1 VHSLLPRAEHRM
13 CARHVYANL
22 RKQWRGVIFR
32 EVFWKI
38 AKSTNEVHFKKH
50 MKEMQDLDAKAW
62 EFLEKKD
69 PKYFC
74 RLYVNTHAKCDSV
87 DNNMV
92 EIFNGSNVKAK
103 YLPIV
108 SMLREIFK
116 TILKRV
122 AQRKSWVAK

>member
-1 VHSLLPRAEHRM
+1 MFRLLPRAKHRT
-13 CARHVYANL
+13 CVRHVYANL

-38 AKSTNEVHFKKH
+38 AKPTNKVHFKKH
-50 MKEMQDLDAKAW
+50 MKEMPYFDVKAW

-74 RLYVNTHAKCDSV
+74 RLYFSTHAKCDSV

-92 EIFNGSNVKAK
+92 CLLYTS
-103 YLPIV
+103 P
-108 SMLREIFK
+108 SPRD
-116 TILKRV
+116 
-122 AQRKSWVAK
+122 